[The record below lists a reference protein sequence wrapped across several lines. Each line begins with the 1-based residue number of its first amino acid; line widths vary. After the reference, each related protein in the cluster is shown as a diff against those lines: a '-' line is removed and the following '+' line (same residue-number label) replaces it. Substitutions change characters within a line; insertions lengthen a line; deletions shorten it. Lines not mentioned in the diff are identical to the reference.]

1 MIVAS
6 GPIAGRPPAGIR
18 LQTEGRPTGPSLGSA
33 TPLNPPRSTTERPH
47 AHSTPSSASA
57 LSRSGFSDQWTSCR
71 VARLRRTEE
80 GWQVDGADRNG
91 RWYRCD
97 HLPAVPSLDEALT
110 VLDDPRHAFWG

>member
-1 MIVAS
+1 MKISELDRARLKKWAGQRIPEHAKAEVAVGCAVRGS
-6 GPIAGRPPAGIR
+6 TAVI
-18 LQTEGRPTGPSLGSA
+18 TE
-33 TPLNPPRSTTERPH
+33 ERAPWD
-47 AHSTPSSASA
+47 
-57 LSRSGFSDQWTSCR
+57 GVGQWTSCR

-91 RWYRCD
+91 RWYPCD